1 MVAIRTHTL
10 RFWRAR
16 RRRLRVA
23 HLPGHAMDLAMVDM
37 SPLVEANR
45 RAHREVA
52 LSLARSRRVTAVRF
66 NINSF
71 SSSEALS
78 LFRFLPSDIGRLVD
92 LLHVGD
98 AVSLTRYAITPVECL
113 CIVLRRLA
121 SPARWFDLE
130 ELFGRSSSALCSIF
144 FSTVGMILDRWGFL
158 LSEWR
163 TSFMRERAELYS
175 SRIAATGANLDRCV
189 GFIDGTALF
198 LTRPGAGLQRSCY
211 SGHKR
216 RHAIK
221 FQSVLTPDG
230 LVFHLYGPVE
240 GRRHDM
246 TLYHESGLDT
256 TLATALLIDGQRYY
270 IYGDTAYFIRP
281 WLQAAYQGILTPEQ
295 EAFNASMKV
304 PRTAVEWGFKD
315 IKQIC
320 TTLDYT
326 RKLKVREAP
335 VAQVYKIGVLVWNL
349 RCCAYGGAT
358 SSFFDCPPP
367 TWDEYLNLHADA

>member
-23 HLPGHAMDLAMVDM
+23 LLAGHAMDLAMVDM
-37 SPLVEANR
+37 SPLVEAYR

-163 TSFMRERAELYS
+163 TSFMRERAEL
-175 SRIAATGANLDRCV
+175 
-189 GFIDGTALF
+189 
-198 LTRPGAGLQRSCY
+198 
-211 SGHKR
+211 
-216 RHAIK
+216 
-221 FQSVLTPDG
+221 
-230 LVFHLYGPVE
+230 
-240 GRRHDM
+240 
-246 TLYHESGLDT
+246 
-256 TLATALLIDGQRYY
+256 
-270 IYGDTAYFIRP
+270 
-281 WLQAAYQGILTPEQ
+281 
-295 EAFNASMKV
+295 
-304 PRTAVEWGFKD
+304 
-315 IKQIC
+315 
-320 TTLDYT
+320 
-326 RKLKVREAP
+326 
-335 VAQVYKIGVLVWNL
+335 
-349 RCCAYGGAT
+349 
-358 SSFFDCPPP
+358 
-367 TWDEYLNLHADA
+367 